1 MNLLPLPLAPERI
14 VPQAGTGK
22 TGKRS
27 PCQARVLLVEDHE
40 PNILVVTTYLEM
52 MGLDFDIAR
61 NGLEAQ
67 KKIAKGS
74 YAVVLMD
81 IQMPVMD
88 GLVST
93 CQIRA
98 RERKERLPRLPI
110 IGMTA
115 FMVGGDRQRCLNVG
129 MDEYISK
136 PIDLKELESKVLAIL
151 DSPPDGVHPSGG
163 NR

>member
-1 MNLLPLPLAPERI
+1 MPLQVPESIVRRTGVEQTEKKSSFHARI
-14 VPQAGTGK
+14 
-22 TGKRS
+22 
-27 PCQARVLLVEDHE
+27 LLVEDHE
-40 PNILVVTTYLEM
+40 PNILVATTYLEM

-74 YAVVLMD
+74 YALVLMD

-136 PIDLKELESKVLAIL
+136 PIDFKELKFKMLAML
-151 DSPPDGVHPSGG
+151 NRSADGAQVPKG
-163 NR
+163 NS